1 MRALIAS
8 TILISPF
15 AATARA
21 DEPPSDL
28 AKVVAAAIK
37 LLEAEQ
43 YGKFIATYAH
53 PGELKKLL
61 QTRTMEELV
70 RKVAK
75 NKSKHLVAALKRIQS
90 LEPKLSE
97 SGKKATY
104 LIKIPDRTAKQSM
117 VFEKVDNVWRIRN

>member
-1 MRALIAS
+1 MRILIAS
-8 TILISPF
+8 AILISPF
-15 AATARA
+15 AATAQA

-28 AKVVAAAIK
+28 TKAVAAAIK

-43 YGKFIATYAH
+43 YEKFITTHAH
-53 PGELKKLL
+53 PGELNKLL
-61 QTRTMEELV
+61 QTRTLEELV

-75 NKSKHLVAALKRIQS
+75 NKGKHLVAALKQTQS

-104 LIKIPDRTAKQSM
+104 LIKIPNRTAKQSM
-117 VFEKVDNVWRIRN
+117 VFEKVDDIWRIRN